1 MITILT
7 DQIYLTLIEYAIIS
21 TSNRMFGKAIWDK
34 LSECILENVE
44 NARVKRRQFQNY
56 KKSQR

>member
-1 MITILT
+1 M
-7 DQIYLTLIEYAIIS
+7 IS